1 MPNSKNTNLHLA
13 KPQDE
18 TEKKRKIKR
27 YRKYKI
33 RQWAIIGGILVLILT
48 GTYLM
53 LTTRQY
59 AKVSEVKSYTN
70 AGADNNA
77 YQQFGEGVIRYSNDG
92 IVFLNTG
99 NVEIWNQPYQIKKP
113 IIAMNEEAFVVADS
127 GGNSIMVFT
136 EEGLKGEMSTT
147 LPIEKIA
154 VSNQGIVSAILKNE
168 NKPQIISYDAAGNIL
183 VEQQVDTSV
192 VGYPVSL
199 ALSPD
204 GTLLEVSYLY
214 TQTGVMTSKIIY
226 YNFGTVGQG
235 KTDNQVTADE
245 YVNTIMPTTFF
256 MDDTTSVVV
265 GDRSFVIY
273 QGTQIPEMKQT
284 IALKKEIKSTFHTD
298 KYVGFVL
305 KDPDTAEYELRIYNQ
320 SGREVM
326 SAGFTGEY
334 SNIKMV
340 GNEVI
345 MYEGQKSCIY
355 TTSGIQR
362 FKGTLP
368 VNALEVMPV
377 FGINKYLVISAD
389 EAKVVRL
396 VK

>member
-154 VSNQGIVSAILKNE
+154 VSSQGIVSAILKNE

-235 KTDNQVTADE
+235 KTDNQVMADE

-305 KDPDTAEYELRIYNQ
+305 KDPDTA
-320 SGREVM
+320 
-326 SAGFTGEY
+326 
-334 SNIKMV
+334 
-340 GNEVI
+340 
-345 MYEGQKSCIY
+345 
-355 TTSGIQR
+355 
-362 FKGTLP
+362 
-368 VNALEVMPV
+368 
-377 FGINKYLVISAD
+377 
-389 EAKVVRL
+389 
-396 VK
+396 